1 MTHNPDDPNVRAF
14 QQLMQEV
21 FGGAPPA
28 SRFATLRSWLAQLE
42 HQLDDMQLLIRDIRA
57 ELDRLETTTNLR

>member
-14 QQLMQEV
+14 QALMQAA

-28 SRFATLRSWLAQLE
+28 SRFAALRSWLAQLE
-42 HQLDDMQLLIRDIRA
+42 RQLDDLQLLIRDIRA
-57 ELDRLETTTNLR
+57 ELDALDNLP